1 MYGVYQ
7 TYYHADLL
15 SSYSESDISWVG
27 SVQAFLL
34 FVVSAVSGPLFDLG
48 YLRVL
53 LVLGTFLIVA
63 GMMITSICKSY
74 WEIFLSQ
81 GIMIGVGHGCLFLC
95 SVVIVGQYFT
105 TKKAFATG
113 IASTGSSLGQ

>member
-81 GIMIGVGHGCLFLC
+81 GIMIGVGDGCLFLC